1 MLTHVR
7 KGPDSVRTLIV
18 LTVVTVVGFA
28 AAIPSLAAPTPG
40 PSATPAPKQ
49 LSGVVVTAQR
59 HQTPIGRTSRHVWIL
74 SAADLERLGAATAAD
89 ALRFVPGTVVQEY
102 GAYGSLAT
110 VALRGASTSQTLIL
124 INGLPANE
132 PDTGSFDFS
141 TLPASTIDHIEVVQG
156 GSSTLYGSAAM
167 GGVINIVTKEPVS
180 AGSAT
185 AIAQWGYRGEFTRGL
200 GVTLGAQNFLGRVD
214 VQTVSANNEFAYP
227 AYGILYPAGVRT
239 NDDAKEE
246 NTSVN
251 LNGRLGAVLAAA
263 TLQNNAS
270 NIGSPGSV
278 FSPFGPAQP
287 SGLARQQRI
296 YQRMNLDFDLPLARS
311 EFELQLST
319 DGRRLHFYDPTP
331 PFAYDTQGNANS
343 RQIALRATMEVGQ
356 SNVVTTGYDAGN
368 DTALFDF
375 AFAGVPYGGPPVQC
389 EGIAKNKPCV
399 ARDTTSALYLQ
410 DEEHAPNS
418 PFSVSAGVRNEQSA
432 GTKPVSVPSTGA
444 ILKLSDAFDLV
455 ANYARAFRNPNLD
468 ERYYPGYGDPALLPE
483 YGATFDG
490 GVRARGSHGDF
501 NLAYFGADTNN
512 LIINVPFDK
521 FGDVHPV
528 NVSRARVRGI
538 ESSISRDLG
547 RFAHASI
554 AYTDYLRAVDYALAF
569 SGNRLLYRPTATA
582 SATAWVARGTWTY
595 GLDTVFVGRRYAD
608 EANTELMRPY
618 VTTSVHV
625 KKRISSRFAVTLQVD
640 NLENNSSAEDVL
652 GYPVI
657 GRAFSIRVSTR

>member
-1 MLTHVR
+1 MRVIILLVA
-7 KGPDSVRTLIV
+7 VAFV
-18 LTVVTVVGFA
+18 EFA
-28 AAIPSLAAPTPG
+28 AATASFGAPTPG
-40 PSATPAPKQ
+40 PSATPEPKQ

-59 HQTPIGRTSRHVWIL
+59 HQTPIGRTSRQVWIL

-89 ALRFVPGTVVQEY
+89 ALRFVPGTIVQEY

-124 INGLPANE
+124 INGVPANE
-132 PDTGSFDFS
+132 PDTGVFDFS
-141 TLPASTIDHIEVVQG
+141 TLPASAIDHIEVVQG

-167 GGVINIVTKEPVS
+167 GGVINIFTKEPVS
-180 AGSAT
+180 AGST
-185 AIAQWGYRGEFTRGL
+185 NISAQWGYRGEFTGAV
-200 GVTLGAQNFLGRVD
+200 GVTLGAPDFLGRVD
-214 VQTVSANNEFAYP
+214 VQTVSSNNEFAYP
-227 AYGILYPAGVRT
+227 AYGTLYPAGVRT
-239 NDDAKEE
+239 NDDAKTE
-246 NTSVN
+246 NTNVS
-251 LNGRLGAVLAAA
+251 LNGRLGEVLAAA

-287 SGLARQQRI
+287 SGLARQQRV
-296 YQRMNLDFDLPLARS
+296 YQRMNLDFNLPLARS
-311 EFELQLST
+311 EFELQLSS

-331 PFAYDTQGNANS
+331 PFSYDTLSNANS
-343 RQIALRATMEVGQ
+343 RQIALRATMEIGQ

-375 AFAGVPYGGPPVQC
+375 TFAGVPYGGPPVQC
-389 EGIAKNKPCV
+389 QGIAKNKPCV
-399 ARDTTSALYLQ
+399 ARDTTSAVYLQ

-418 PFSVSAGVRNEQSA
+418 PVSVSAGVRNEQFA
-432 GTKPVSVPSTGA
+432 GTKSVSVPSTGA

-455 ANYARAFRNPNLD
+455 ANYGRAFRNPSLD
-468 ERYYPGYGDPALLPE
+468 ERYYPGFGNPELLPE
-483 YGATFDG
+483 YGASFDG
-490 GVRARGSHGDF
+490 GVRARGSHSDF

-521 FGDVHPV
+521 FGDLHPV

-538 ESSISRDLG
+538 ESSISHDLG
-547 RFAHASI
+547 HFAHASI
-554 AYTDYLRAVDYALAF
+554 AYTDYLRAVDYTLGF
-569 SGNRLLYRPTATA
+569 SGNRLLYRPSATA
-582 SATAWVARGTWTY
+582 SASTWVERGTWTY

-618 VTTSVHV
+618 VTTSVHL

-652 GYPVI
+652 GYPVT